1 MSVGHTGAME
11 LVAEMEATRP
21 PGAVFGWI
29 EDLGFYPRWLE
40 IVTRATPRVDPG
52 ETRPTW
58 DVDLRGRLGPVARSK
73 RLRMVRTVHDPGQ
86 RVVFERHEL
95 DGRSHS
101 PWRLEAEVTP
111 AGSAGAEAHLR
122 VVLRYE
128 GRFFGPVLERMLG
141 DEIVSAKSRLADL
154 LESDAVPEV
163 G

>member
-1 MSVGHTGAME
+1 ME

-52 ETRPTW
+52 EIRPTW
-58 DVDLRGRLGPVARSK
+58 DVDLRGRLGPVARTK

-95 DGRSHS
+95 D
-101 PWRLEAEVTP
+101 
-111 AGSAGAEAHLR
+111 
-122 VVLRYE
+122 
-128 GRFFGPVLERMLG
+128 
-141 DEIVSAKSRLADL
+141 
-154 LESDAVPEV
+154 
-163 G
+163 